1 MLGTIRLLVLLIA
14 IFLVTWVEDSL
25 IFPAFAIIT
34 SVAGI
39 YEYLVTLPFIHEYI
53 NSVYLSL
60 NFILLG
66 VGIIVGIAQSISHR
80 FSIIFCIIILVSVT
94 MKLGFAVHAFRCET
108 IRNRFSLF
116 L

>member
-1 MLGTIRLLVLLIA
+1 MMRLLVLLI
-14 IFLVTWVEDSL
+14 IVFLITWVEDSL

-34 SVAGI
+34 SAAGI
-39 YEYLVTLPFIHEYI
+39 YEYLITLPFVHEYM
-53 NSVYLSL
+53 NSMFLSL

-80 FSIIFCIIILVSVT
+80 FSIVFCTIILVSIA